1 MGMASF
7 DMGCDDRDYDNWLTT
22 SLRRSRA
29 STSYKQP

>member
-7 DMGCDDRDYDNWLTT
+7 DMGYDDRDYDNWLTT
-22 SLRRSRA
+22 SLRRPRA